1 MNKYNNKKVEVNG
14 IKFPS
19 QLEASY
25 YEYLLERQKQGIVKS
40 FEMQVPFILL
50 DGYELQGRK
59 VQPIKLVLDF
69 VVEYTDGRIEYQD
82 TKGQVK
88 PMDII
93 KKKLFESRYSKELI
107 FIGKSIIDG
116 GFVPHSVIEA
126 GRKERKKLKD
136 INKSNKI

>member
-1 MNKYNNKKVEVNG
+1 MSKYNNKKVEVNG

-19 QLEASY
+19 KLEGEY
-25 YEYLLERQKQGIVKS
+25 YLFLLEQQKQGIVKS

-50 DGYELQGRK
+50 DSYEIGERK

-69 VVEYTDGRIEYQD
+69 VVEYSDGRVEYQD

-88 PMDII
+88 PMDIV
-93 KKKLFESRYSKELI
+93 KKKMFESRYSKELI

-116 GFVPHSVIEA
+116 GFVDHRIIES
-126 GRKERKKLKD
+126 GRKERKKLKE

>member
-1 MNKYNNKKVEVNG
+1 MSKYNNKKVEVNG

-25 YEYLLERQKQGIVKS
+25 YEYLLEQQKQGIVKS
-40 FEMQVPFILL
+40 FQMQVPFILL
-50 DGYELQGRK
+50 DGYELNGRK

-69 VVEYTDGRIEYQD
+69 VVRYEDGRLEYQD

-88 PMDII
+88 PMDIV
-93 KKKLFESRYSKELI
+93 KKKMFESRYGKELI

-116 GFVPHSVIEA
+116 GFVDHRIIEV
-126 GRKERKKLKD
+126 GRKERKKLKE

>member
-1 MNKYNNKKVEVNG
+1 MSKYNNKKVEVNG

-19 QLEASY
+19 KLEAEY
-25 YEYLLERQKQGIVKS
+25 YLFLLEEQKKGIVKS
-40 FEMQVPFILL
+40 FDMQVPFILL
-50 DGYELQGRK
+50 DGYELGERK

-69 VVEYTDGRIEYQD
+69 VVEYPDGRIEYQD

-107 FIGKSIIDG
+107 FIGKSNLDG
-116 GFVPHSVIEA
+116 GFVPHSVIEK

-136 INKSNKI
+136 INKSNKL

>member
-1 MNKYNNKKVEVNG
+1 MSKYNNKKVEVNG

-25 YEYLLERQKQGIVKS
+25 YEYLLEQQKQGIVKS
-40 FEMQVPFILL
+40 FDMQVPFILL
-50 DGYELQGRK
+50 DGYEIGERK

-69 VVEYTDGRIEYQD
+69 VVEYADGRVEYQD
-82 TKGQVK
+82 TKGMCK
-88 PMDII
+88 PVDLI

-107 FIGKSIIDG
+107 FIGKSNLDG
-116 GFVPHSVIEA
+116 GFVPHSVIEK
-126 GRKERKKLKD
+126 GRKERKKLKE

>member
-1 MNKYNNKKVEVNG
+1 MSKYNNKKVEVNG

-25 YEYLLERQKQGIVKS
+25 YEYLLEQQKQGIVKS
-40 FEMQVPFILL
+40 FDMQVPFILL
-50 DGYELQGRK
+50 DGYEIGERK

-69 VVEYTDGRIEYQD
+69 VVEYADGRVEYQD
-82 TKGQVK
+82 SKGMVK
-88 PMDII
+88 PVDLI

-126 GRKERKKLKD
+126 GRKERKKLKE
-136 INKSNKI
+136 IKKSNKI